1 MHRLET
7 ELNSAKAIIRE
18 LSSDDRGTED
28 AFRTAMEKRSREL
41 AAFQKV
47 RKKERRGEEEGN
59 R

>member
-47 RKKERRGEEEGN
+47 RKERKERRRGGE
-59 R
+59 

>member
-18 LSSDDRGTED
+18 LGSDDRGTED
-28 AFRTAMEKRSREL
+28 AFRTAMEKRSREV

-47 RKKERRGEEEGN
+47 SKERKERRRGE
-59 R
+59 